1 MKLLVNESQ
10 KFDIKCHEDYM
21 RALFVNKETIK
32 QVVLLH
38 RPAIGWTTKYID
50 ILCILIRITWSSSNR
65 LDDQVY
71 QYTLHFNIYY
81 FVVQPRLDDWSK

>member
-38 RPAIGWTTKYID
+38 RLAIGWTTKYID
-50 ILCILIRITWSSSNR
+50 ILCILIYITLSSSNR
-65 LDDQVY
+65 LDD
-71 QYTLHFNIYY
+71 
-81 FVVQPRLDDWSK
+81 WSK